1 VQRVVGSGEVQ
12 VVAGRKANLKGKQS
26 NKKEAKGVTLG

>member
-1 VQRVVGSGEVQ
+1 MSMGKK
-12 VVAGRKANLKGKQS
+12 GREARGILLKGKQS